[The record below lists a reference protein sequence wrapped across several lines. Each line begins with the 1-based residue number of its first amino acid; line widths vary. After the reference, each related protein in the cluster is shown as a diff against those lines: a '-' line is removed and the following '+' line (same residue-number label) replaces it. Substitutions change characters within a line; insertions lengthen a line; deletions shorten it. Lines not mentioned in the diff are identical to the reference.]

1 LKSFDS
7 SALAWGGVLLAG
19 ALWGAGA
26 IVAHGLMAAG
36 LSFTDLALWRFLL
49 GLPLLWWLH
58 RRWRVAAP
66 PAERAAGRWRALG
79 RSERLCVIGTG
90 AATALAVAC
99 WFAGIARLGAGLPT
113 LISICLAP
121 VIVAAISL
129 LRGYERADA
138 RLLSAL
144 GLGLAGVLFMAWPTL
159 QGPGHAVSAGTA
171 KAAVTAATAATA
183 AAAGIA
189 WSVASAFAQAMVVL
203 GNARMPRQVPAVT
216 ASAWGM
222 TVAALCMLTVA
233 LTNGALANG
242 PGVQG
247 SRWPAGPWFWLG
259 LAYTGVVTTSV
270 AYLLFAWGARRLTPT
285 AANVGIMVEPL
296 VALLL
301 GALLLGEAIAGL
313 QWLGAVLLV
322 AAVAL
327 LAWRRRVTP
336 PAGRPARSRGR

>member
-1 LKSFDS
+1 M
-7 SALAWGGVLLAG
+7 AG

-26 IVAHGLMAAG
+26 IVAHGLIASG
-36 LSFTDLALWRFLL
+36 LSSWSLALWRFVL

-58 RRWRVAAP
+58 LRWRRQAQ
-66 PAERAAGRWRALG
+66 RAGPVPGRWRTLG
-79 RSERLCVIGTG
+79 RADRACVIGTG

-99 WFAGIARLGAGLPT
+99 WFAGIAQLGAGLPT

-121 VIVAAISL
+121 VIVALVSL

-138 RLLSAL
+138 RVLCAL
-144 GLGLAGVLFMAWPTL
+144 GLGVAGVLLMAWT
-159 QGPGHAVSAGTA
+159 AVDG
-171 KAAVTAATAATA
+171 
-183 AAAGIA
+183 AAGAGSTGGGGTPGAPADPAVAASYAISRTIGLA
-189 WSVASAFAQAMVVL
+189 WSVASALAQALVVL

-222 TVAALCMLTVA
+222 TVAALCM
-233 LTNGALANG
+233 ALAVL
-242 PGVQG
+242 PQG
-247 SRWPAGPWFWLG
+247 MAWPHGAMAWLG
-259 LAYTGVVTTSV
+259 VAYTGVVTTSV

-313 QWLGAVLLV
+313 QWVGAGLLV

-327 LAWRRRVTP
+327 LGARRGVAPRAGSALSPAVTP
-336 PAGRPARSRGR
+336 SITPQAGPRSRSPGR